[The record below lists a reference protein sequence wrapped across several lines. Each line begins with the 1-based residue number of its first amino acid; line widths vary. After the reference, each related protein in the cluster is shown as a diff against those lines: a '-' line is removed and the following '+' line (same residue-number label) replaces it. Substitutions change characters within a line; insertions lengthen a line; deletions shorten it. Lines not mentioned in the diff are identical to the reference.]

1 MGIVDFFK
9 DVSRR
14 HEELKKRIHAF
25 RIPLS
30 PAGQRVMGLVYFSI
44 PVIGGYYIMQ
54 VRGGQLKSKCL
65 GSRYS
70 TEDRRDPSLLPFSS
84 ALLFCP
90 SLLPFV
96 VGNITVRKESRGA
109 EDLLAGAEE
118 GRD

>member
-30 PAGQRVMGLVYFSI
+30 PAGQRVMGFVYFSI

-54 VRGGQLKSKCL
+54 WAISQSERNLEGLKISSQERKKDVTEQNAAL
-65 GSRYS
+65 GMLL
-70 TEDRRDPSLLPFSS
+70 DRHKHNQKD
-84 ALLFCP
+84 A
-90 SLLPFV
+90 
-96 VGNITVRKESRGA
+96 
-109 EDLLAGAEE
+109 
-118 GRD
+118 